1 LGTFVFGFLIYLTGS
16 MQWSVLSLGLFF
28 IASLVV
34 LSNLKSTEHVH

>member
-1 LGTFVFGFLIYLTGS
+1 

-34 LSNLKSTEHVH
+34 LSGLKSTEHVH